1 MNSKPPR
8 PLPFDAPRLGP
19 RGLAIFI
26 AVMILTPFAIV
37 VGAYALFP
45 DVVPQPLPVR
55 VDIEGYIEPA
65 RVAASVERYRAGEGE
80 VLEPYI
86 SVVNTADFPLNSVY
100 VTLNEKFVFHT
111 SEPIGPGEARDFYL
125 SRFQEHDG
133 SRFWP
138 NRYDLR
144 EVTVRGRLPSLEQAI
159 FRTEWKE
166 LIDPPA
172 ADGAAGDA
180 ADGANR
186 EEEAAQAD
194 RGSEAATDSA
204 SPSATPDGSSS
215 PATEPATVE
224 SSGVD
229 RTSDGENR

>member
-186 EEEAAQAD
+186 EEGAAQA
-194 RGSEAATDSA
+194 GSGHDVA
-204 SPSATPDGSSS
+204 SEPTSPAVTPDS
-215 PATEPATVE
+215 PRKPGIEPETVE
-224 SSGVD
+224 PTGIDRASGD
-229 RTSDGENR
+229 QSR

>member
-1 MNSKPPR
+1 VNSKPPR

>member
-55 VDIEGYIEPA
+55 VDIDGYIEPA

-166 LIDPPA
+166 LIAPQA
-172 ADGAAGDA
+172 ADGAA
-180 ADGANR
+180 DGANS
-186 EEEAAQAD
+186 EEGAAQAD
-194 RGSEAATDSA
+194 PGDQGAAE
-204 SPSATPDGSSS
+204 PSTPAATPDRSRTPGTEPGATGEA
-215 PATEPATVE
+215 PATD
-224 SSGVD
+224 G
-229 RTSDGENR
+229 TSEGPNS